1 MNMRSSTDG
10 SRLAATIVRPRELNV
25 PAVKWG
31 KAHEGRVLRE
41 YEVSHGITVSRSGL
55 IVDRAHPYLG
65 CSPDGIA
72 ADRLVEVKGLYA
84 CRDLEIRAG
93 LTDWLV
99 EADGRLKVKEHCR
112 YWWQVQ
118 GQMAIVGKY
127 LCDVVVFTDNDI
139 KTIEVHSVPGLY
151 EDVMVPKLSEF
162 FETYVASAL
171 VG

>member
-72 ADRLVEVKGLYA
+72 ADRLVELKGLYA
-84 CRDLEIRAG
+84 CRDL
-93 LTDWLV
+93 
-99 EADGRLKVKEHCR
+99 
-112 YWWQVQ
+112 
-118 GQMAIVGKY
+118 
-127 LCDVVVFTDNDI
+127 
-139 KTIEVHSVPGLY
+139 
-151 EDVMVPKLSEF
+151 
-162 FETYVASAL
+162 
-171 VG
+171 